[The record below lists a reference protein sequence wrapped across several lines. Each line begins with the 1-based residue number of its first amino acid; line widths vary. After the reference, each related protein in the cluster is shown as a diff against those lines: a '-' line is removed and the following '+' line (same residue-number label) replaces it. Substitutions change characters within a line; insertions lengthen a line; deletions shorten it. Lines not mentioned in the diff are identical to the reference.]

1 MLGLRLQQLLLLLL
15 LAGVMVVQAEAFL
28 EEEVVLYP
36 LDHPG
41 NDNSNN
47 DGSSWFVHG
56 SFKSSG
62 YLSGSGWQYVPAGIE
77 GLMVEDGGLG
87 RIEVTYTRGNR
98 GDTRLPSWYVDR
110 APGLVVEYASMAPGD
125 DAKKEVVMRML
136 GRLLGCSA
144 SSLITTPRK
153 SFVITGSSNR
163 TDTTFI
169 GVSTTDFPCVESI
182 EQWMKLLPCR
192 GQRGL
197 GGIFV
202 GLNMVET
209 PYHSMRLVSRYDG
222 NGGIMFHVEMSALVH
237 RDVGIHTWW
246 HQRRHAGVDVN
257 AVLGYVVDD
266 TRSEADTLWEL
277 QCPVVSSSN
286 VYVYRHGSGLDIPVQ
301 GCHASSSVDGSY
313 LDCPMYGMKGTSA
326 CEVNNKNIEPVGDGV
341 EVANWVVGRH
351 GNPLLATMT
360 SLVTM
365 EMSNTSVVGYRQM
378 IPWEVVYDPLS
389 LRITHGDDVVWF
401 RGQRMVEGVYVDW
414 IPRAPRQHAG
424 LVDVVLH
431 GVKGDVKIHLNIER
445 TILSV
450 FDYPPDVSRG
460 IDIPA
465 PVVRV
470 APHAISHA
478 DRQDGMCDGPHEIV
492 VAGQNVLFHLPI
504 PDASMPFNV
513 ACFTATLI
521 SLVFGS
527 VIQMALWSPHDLEK
541 LRSGKNSI
549 KKRLVRLAIV
559 SLVGGSVVLYVDPSS
574 QAIALLYLEKAQ
586 RAVFGHVV

>member
-1 MLGLRLQQLLLLLL
+1 MLGLGGRLLLLLL
-15 LAGVMVVQAEAFL
+15 LVGAMVVQAEAFL

-36 LDHPG
+36 LHHHGDDNGSNG
-41 NDNSNN
+41 NDG
-47 DGSSWFVHG
+47 GSSWFVYG

-62 YLSGSGWQYVPAGIE
+62 YLSGSEWQYIPAGIE

-110 APGLVVEYASMAPGD
+110 APGLVVEYASMTPGD
-125 DAKKEVVMRML
+125 DAKEVVVMRML

-153 SFVITGSSNR
+153 SFVSTES
-163 TDTTFI
+163 TFI

-192 GQRGL
+192 GRRGL
-197 GGIFV
+197 GGIFD

-209 PYHSMRLVSRYDG
+209 PYHSMRLVSRYDES
-222 NGGIMFHVEMSALVH
+222 GGIMFHIEMSAIVH
-237 RDVGIHTWW
+237 RDVGMHRWW

-266 TRSEADTLWEL
+266 MRGEGDGLWEF
-277 QCPVVSSSN
+277 QCPVVSRSN

-301 GCHASSSVDGSY
+301 GCDASSSVDGRY
-313 LDCPMYGMKGTSA
+313 LDCPMYGMGGTSA
-326 CEVNNKNIEPVGDGV
+326 SKVHDKHIEVVGDTV
-341 EVANWVVGRH
+341 DVANWVAGRH

-365 EMSNTSVVGYRQM
+365 EMSNTSVVRYRQM

-401 RGQRMVEGVYVDW
+401 RGKRMAEGVYVDW
-414 IPRAPRQHAG
+414 IPSAPRRHAG

-431 GVKGDVKIHLNIER
+431 GVKDDLQIHLNIER
-445 TILSV
+445 TVLSV

-470 APHAISHA
+470 APHATSHA
-478 DRQDGMCDGPHEIV
+478 DRQGDMWDGPHEIV

-527 VIQMALWSPHDLEK
+527 VIQMALWSPNDLDK

-549 KKRLVRLAIV
+549 KKRLVRLVIV
-559 SLVGGSVVLYVDPSS
+559 SLIGGSVVLYIDPSS

-586 RAVFGHVV
+586 RAVFGHVVL